1 MNFSVK
7 RIVISILLGLVVAGI
22 TTELAYFLLKKEN
35 REPGIIE
42 LVIPAG
48 TSELVRAGQAS
59 PDVPRDMRFVV
70 GDTLRVINQD
80 DENHQ
85 LGPLWI
91 PAETSASLR
100 LESEENMIF
109 ECSFQ
114 TGNYLGI
121 TVQEPVT
128 WRTRIS
134 GIFFAG
140 FPLGAIFA
148 VYSGLV
154 GTQKKKENDE
164 AAA

>member
-1 MNFSVK
+1 MNFTMK
-7 RIVISILLGLVVAGI
+7 RILWSFLLGLVLASI

-35 REPGIIE
+35 REPGVIE

-48 TSELVRAGQAS
+48 TAEKVAAGQA
-59 PDVPRDMRFVV
+59 PLEIPKDMRFVV
-70 GDTLRVINQD
+70 GDTLKVINQD
-80 DENHQ
+80 TENHQ

-91 PAETSASLR
+91 PANSSATQKLETA
-100 LESEENMIF
+100 ENLVV

-114 TGNYLGI
+114 AGSVIGI

-140 FPLGAIFA
+140 FPLGMMFA
-148 VYSGLV
+148 VYSV
-154 GTQKKKENDE
+154 VAVPKKKEDNE
-164 AAA
+164 HPS

>member
-1 MNFSVK
+1 MNFTPK
-7 RIVISILLGLVVAGI
+7 RILFAFLLGLVVAAI
-22 TTELAYFLLKKEN
+22 STEASYFFLKKEN
-35 REPGIIE
+35 REPGVIE
-42 LVIPAG
+42 MVIPAG
-48 TSELVRAGQAS
+48 TAELIRAGEV
-59 PDVPRDMRFVV
+59 PPEIPRDMRFVV
-70 GDTLRVINQD
+70 GDTLTVINQD

-91 PAETSASLR
+91 PANSSASQK
-100 LESEENMIF
+100 LETEENMIV

-114 TGNYLGI
+114 VGSYMGI

-140 FPLGAIFA
+140 FPLGMMFA

-154 GTQKKKENDE
+154 GSQKKKEKNAP
-164 AAA
+164 AA

>member
-7 RIVISILLGLVVAGI
+7 RIFISILLGLVVAGI

-48 TSELVRAGQAS
+48 TGELVRGGQAS
-59 PDVPRDMRFVV
+59 PDIPRDLRFVV
-70 GDTLRVINQD
+70 GDTLRVVNQD
-80 DENHQ
+80 NENHQ

-91 PAETSASLR
+91 PAETSASLK

-114 TGNYLGI
+114 TGN
-121 TVQEPVT
+121 
-128 WRTRIS
+128 
-134 GIFFAG
+134 
-140 FPLGAIFA
+140 
-148 VYSGLV
+148 
-154 GTQKKKENDE
+154 
-164 AAA
+164 

>member
-1 MNFSVK
+1 MNFTIK
-7 RIVISILLGLVVAGI
+7 RIVISFALGLVLAAI

-42 LVIPAG
+42 LMIPAG
-48 TSELVRAGQAS
+48 TGDLLRAGES
-59 PDVPRDMRFVV
+59 PLDIPRDMRFVV
-70 GDTLRVINQD
+70 GDTLTVINQD

-91 PAETSASLR
+91 PANSSASLK
-100 LESEENMIF
+100 LETEENLVV

-114 TGNYLGI
+114 AGSYMGI

-128 WRTRIS
+128 WRTRVF
-134 GIFFAG
+134 GMFFAG
-140 FPLGAIFA
+140 FPLGMMFA

-154 GTQKKKENDE
+154 GTQKKKESNDRSS
-164 AAA
+164 

>member
-1 MNFSVK
+1 MNPTLK
-7 RIVISILLGLVVAGI
+7 RIIWSFLLGIVLAAV

-35 REPGIIE
+35 REPGTIE

-48 TSELVRAGQAS
+48 TADLIAAGQT
-59 PDVPRDMRFVV
+59 PPEIPKDMRFVV
-70 GDTLRVINQD
+70 GDTLKVVNKDNQ
-80 DENHQ
+80 NHQ

-91 PAETSASLR
+91 PANSSATQKLETA
-100 LESEENMIF
+100 ENLIV

-114 TGNYLGI
+114 AGSVIGI

-140 FPLGAIFA
+140 FPLGMMFA
-148 VYSGLV
+148 VYSVLV
-154 GTQKKKENDE
+154 IPNKKEGNE
-164 AAA
+164 HSS

>member
-1 MNFSVK
+1 MNTTLK
-7 RIVISILLGLVVAGI
+7 RIVWSFFLGIVLAAV

-35 REPGIIE
+35 REPGTIE

-48 TSELVRAGQAS
+48 TANLIAAGQT
-59 PDVPRDMRFVV
+59 PPEIPKDMRFVV
-70 GDTLRVINQD
+70 GDTLKVVNNDNQ
-80 DENHQ
+80 NHQ

-91 PAETSASLR
+91 PANSSATQKLETA
-100 LESEENMIF
+100 ENLVV

-114 TGNYLGI
+114 AGSVIGI

-140 FPLGAIFA
+140 FPLGMMFA
-148 VYSGLV
+148 VYSVLV
-154 GTQKKKENDE
+154 IPNKKEGNE
-164 AAA
+164 HSS

>member
-1 MNFSVK
+1 MNFSLK
-7 RIVISILLGLVVAGI
+7 RIIISIVLGLVVAGI

-42 LVIPAG
+42 LIIPAG
-48 TSELVRAGQAS
+48 TGELVRAGQAS

-91 PAETSASLR
+91 PAETSASLK

-128 WRTRIS
+128 WSTRIS

-154 GTQKKKENDE
+154 GPQKKKEKDE
-164 AAA
+164 ASA